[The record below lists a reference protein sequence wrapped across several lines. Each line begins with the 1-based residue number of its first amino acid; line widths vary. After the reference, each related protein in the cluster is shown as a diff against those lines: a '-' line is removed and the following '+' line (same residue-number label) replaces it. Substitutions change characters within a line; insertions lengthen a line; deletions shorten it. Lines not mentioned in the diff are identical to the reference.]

1 MGAQEWIDA
10 IRSIQRIR
18 NNDQGDALISLL
30 LATPDEVFTDSSFH
44 DQPLALTCFL
54 DAGIRLYQQ
63 ALPDSAEQAFAWIS
77 FVQAKLQL
85 CVCTPNTSRRVRD
98 WCLIRLTCLTVL
110 LLELCQNQPETS
122 WHQRSRELIEAHV
135 RLMQQFE
142 WKHDQEH
149 TSQNWW

>member
-63 ALPDSAEQAFAWIS
+63 ALPDSAEQAFAGLASCKPSCSCASARPILPGG
-77 FVQAKLQL
+77 FAIGV
-85 CVCTPNTSRRVRD
+85 
-98 WCLIRLTCLTVL
+98 
-110 LLELCQNQPETS
+110 
-122 WHQRSRELIEAHV
+122 
-135 RLMQQFE
+135 
-142 WKHDQEH
+142 
-149 TSQNWW
+149 